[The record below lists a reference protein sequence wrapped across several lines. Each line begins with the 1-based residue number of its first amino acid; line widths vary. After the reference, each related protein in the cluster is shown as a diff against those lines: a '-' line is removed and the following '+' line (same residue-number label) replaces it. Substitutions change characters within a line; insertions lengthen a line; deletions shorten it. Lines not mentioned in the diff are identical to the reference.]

1 MALMGDPQEVTRAM
15 DPVALFED
23 AYGHRAM
30 DHQVEYLRETRPIL
44 VLKSRQAGVSTA
56 AASLAIHRA
65 LYWPGSLSAI
75 VSPSQRQSSEVAVRA
90 RAGLVDLGERLVQDS
105 TTTLRLR
112 NGSRILSLPG
122 SSRSVRGWSID
133 GVLVLDEAAFLDE
146 ETFAVARATTATGGR
161 IVVQSTP
168 AGEGGTFHAL
178 WQEPPRGWAT
188 QRVTVYDVPTIRPEF
203 IEQERRALAP
213 NVFEQEYEC
222 AFGRAGRGL
231 FTLDQIAA
239 MQSAERPYAPIAAL
253 DERS

>member
-1 MALMGDPQEVTRAM
+1 MVTLDANEVARALDPAAVFAHAFGNEPMA
-15 DPVALFED
+15 
-23 AYGHRAM
+23 
-30 DHQVEYLRETRPIL
+30 HQYEYLRETRPVI
-44 VLKSRQAGVSTA
+44 VLKGRQTGFSQGA
-56 AASLAIHRA
+56 AALAIHRA

-75 VSPSQRQSSEVAVRA
+75 VSPSQRQSAEVAMRA
-90 RAGLVDLGERLVQDS
+90 KNGLIDLGERLVQDS

-112 NGSRILSLPG
+112 NGSRVLSLPG

-178 WQEPPRGWAT
+178 WQDTPPGWA
-188 QRVTVYDVPTIRPEF
+188 RFRVPTADADTVSAQF
-203 IEQERRALAP
+203 LDQERRALPPDLYA
-213 NVFEQEYEC
+213 QEYEC

-239 MQSAERPYAPIAAL
+239 MASGEKPHAPFAAL
-253 DERS
+253 QEDN